1 MNLGLELLG
10 PACFG
15 CILGITQIATK
26 LKLVIEKVDM
36 SHIVSSVILG
46 WNWCGVSKLVF

>member
-1 MNLGLELLG
+1 MNLGLEVLG

-15 CILGITQIATK
+15 CILGITQIAIK

-36 SHIVSSVILG
+36 SHIVSLVILG
-46 WNWCGVSKLVF
+46 WNWGGVSKLVF